1 MFMRSERL
9 FLRPGW
15 PEERD
20 ELLARFGGEAFAG
33 AQATVVAAGRMERF
47 PRFLVTLPSA
57 DGSETIG
64 CLDLTAA
71 DRDAGVECWIAPHRR
86 GQGYATEALRAVKP
100 IAALLGHRRLF
111 GRHLLGNPAQGRV
124 LVKAGFRPTG
134 SVRTCAT
141 TGGATQA
148 YVTCLSP
155 SGRDDDG
162 DDAGPA
168 GMNGGGRVIGQMRAA

>member
-20 ELLARFGGEAFAG
+20 ELFARFGAQAFAD
-33 AQATVVAAGRMERF
+33 ARVCATAPDRVERF

-57 DGSETIG
+57 EGSETIG
-64 CLDLTAA
+64 CLDLVAA
-71 DRDAGVECWIAPHRR
+71 QRDAEVECWIAPHRR

-100 IAALLGHRRLF
+100 LAALLGHRRLF
-111 GRHLLGNPAQGRV
+111 GRHLLGNAAQGRV

-134 SVRTCAT
+134 TVQPCRT
-141 TGGATQA
+141 TGGCTQG
-148 YVTCLSP
+148 YVTTLSP
-155 SGRDDDG
+155 SDRDGDG
-162 DDAGPA
+162 DDAGP
-168 GMNGGGRVIGQMRAA
+168 GMNGRGRVAGQMRAA

>member
-20 ELLARFGGEAFAG
+20 ELFARFGAEAFAD
-33 AQATVVAAGRMERF
+33 TRCCAAVDDRVERF

-57 DGSETIG
+57 QGSETVG
-64 CLDLTAA
+64 CLDLVAA
-71 DRDAGVECWIAPHRR
+71 PRGAEVECWIAPHRR

-100 IAALLGHRRLF
+100 LAALLGHRQLF

-134 SVRTCAT
+134 TVQPCRAGGSCAQ
-141 TGGATQA
+141 GYVAT
-148 YVTCLSP
+148 LSP
-155 SGRDDDG
+155 SGCDGDG
-162 DDAGPA
+162 DDTGP
-168 GMNGGGRVIGQMRAA
+168 GMNGGGRVAGQMRAA